1 MSFSDLSIQ
10 LCKKCA
16 LGNCLILG
24 ADIWG
29 RCVTQTACQSIKVMQ
44 KVNESRA
51 WERKCEILL
60 IESTLILF
68 FCSALQSQ
76 MSALSKSVNTCLS
89 LCESLSV
96 TVPSARE
103 LSGSA
108 VWAGSSKALLP
119 SRRFPHCPFLITEE
133 SLASVLSHSAH
144 RTKKSQLI
152 INVIMTCNCWS
163 CTQHL
168 SLRIVNR
175 PASSY
180 V

>member
-1 MSFSDLSIQ
+1 MCNTNCMSKHKSNAESQWKQSLGKKMWNSVDREHFDL
-10 LCKKCA
+10 
-16 LGNCLILG
+16 G
-24 ADIWG
+24 
-29 RCVTQTACQSIKVMQ
+29 
-44 KVNESRA
+44 
-51 WERKCEILL
+51 
-60 IESTLILF
+60 

-119 SRRFPHCPFLITEE
+119 SQRFPHCPFLITEE

-152 INVIMTCNCWS
+152 INVIKTYNCWS

-168 SLRIVNR
+168 TLRIVNR